1 MGAQRWL
8 RKAQDSITA
17 KFKAKGDQLRTDVER
32 TVNAMPAED
41 DWFFGAALRE
51 EGQALHEKGEMLF
64 QDQRTIE
71 AEEAVKVRRIE
82 HDFENFQAEKME
94 EIDQSRRDFE
104 AKIAAD
110 QERLIGAVETR
121 TRELQ
126 RNKED
131 KMQEFEETERK
142 AREEEGVAS
151 TA

>member
-1 MGAQRWL
+1 MG
-8 RKAQDSITA
+8 TA
-17 KFKAKGDQLRTDVER
+17 KFKSKGDTLRTDVER

-41 DWFFGAALRE
+41 DWFFGAAMRE

-82 HDFENFQAEKME
+82 HDFETLQAEKME
-94 EIDQSRRDFE
+94 EIDVNRREFD

-110 QERLIGAVETR
+110 QERLTGEIETR

-131 KMQEFEETERK
+131 KRKEFEEIE
-142 AREEEGVAS
+142 
-151 TA
+151 